1 MILLCTHLNHLA
13 DIFCEGVWFREFC
26 QLRVVDFG
34 GLCAGALA
42 LLVDEIEERYAFLGL
57 EFD

>member
-13 DIFCEGVWFREFC
+13 DIFCEGVWFRE
-26 QLRVVDFG
+26 LRVVDFWG
-34 GLCAGALA
+34 FCAGALA